1 MTTTLGTFLKSG
13 QAEINKQIIRR
24 ERGRERCRN
33 DLFVNPT
40 AFCVTEKHAHYLLI
54 PKKVDTNRVL
64 TL

>member
-1 MTTTLGTFLKSG
+1 LALSSKVDKLKST
-13 QAEINKQIIRR
+13 NKSSGER
-24 ERGRERCRN
+24 ERERCTN

-40 AFCVTEKHAHYLLI
+40 AFCVTEKHAHYLLV